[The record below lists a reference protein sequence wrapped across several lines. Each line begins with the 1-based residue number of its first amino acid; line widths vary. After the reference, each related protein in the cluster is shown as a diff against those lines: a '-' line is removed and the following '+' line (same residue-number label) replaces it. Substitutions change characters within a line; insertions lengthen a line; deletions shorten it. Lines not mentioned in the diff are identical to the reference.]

1 MANATQP
8 PGEPMSPSLAA
19 SAVER
24 SSQKRPMNGS
34 SLRRKPTR
42 KLMVASARG
51 RWNGARARSV
61 AAATSAL
68 EIRKPNG
75 KSAMSDLG

>member
-1 MANATQP
+1 MTSRSPSAARTATANATQP
-8 PGEPMSPSLAA
+8 PVESMSPSLAA

-24 SSQKRPMNGS
+24 SSQKSPTNGS
-34 SLRRKPTR
+34 SLSRKPTR

-61 AAATSAL
+61 AAATGAL
-68 EIRKPNG
+68 DIR
-75 KSAMSDLG
+75 